1 MSLTDSAG
9 NPVTVSDPA
18 ALAYFD
24 QALDDFLHFR
34 GDLAGDIER
43 SVQADPDFALG
54 YVYKGY
60 VGVLGTEPADAAAA
74 KAVLA
79 AYLARANLSR
89 LSERERMHLRAARIL
104 LEGDFHRAGQLLAE
118 ISLEYPRDT
127 LALAVGH
134 QIDFFTGS
142 AGMLRDRPAG
152 VMYAWTPEDRHYPNL
167 LGMLAFGLEETGQ
180 YDRAEEVGLEA
191 VERNPKDVWSIHA
204 VTHTYEMQGRFA
216 RGMRFME
223 ERFEDWA
230 SGNYFILHN
239 WWHYALYALEAGD
252 VERALEIHDT
262 VLLTADNAGLALT
275 LLDATALCWR
285 LYLEG
290 HDLRPRFAE
299 QAERWRRKVEP
310 AFYAFNDM
318 HMTMAFVGAGLEQ
331 EAEELIRSRERWLAT
346 YPPEHLSNVRMTREV
361 GLPVCKAVLAFGR
374 GQYRRVVELLY
385 PIRRRLHEFGGS
397 HAQRDAVLR
406 TLLEAAIRGGDYPLS
421 QAILSERISIKPR
434 SPYNWLKQAQLLE
447 RIGETAKAELARKN
461 AARHRSGSAS

>member
-1 MSLTDSAG
+1 MSLSDSAG
-9 NPVTVSDPA
+9 NPATVNNPT

-24 QALDDFLHFR
+24 QAIDDFLHFR
-34 GDLAGDIER
+34 GDLVGDIER
-43 SVQADPDFALG
+43 SIEADPDFALG
-54 YVYKGY
+54 YAYKGY
-60 VGVLGTEPADAAAA
+60 VGVLGTEPTDAAAA
-74 KAVLA
+74 KAGFA

-89 LSERERMHLRAARIL
+89 LSKRERMHLRAARTL

-134 QIDFFTGS
+134 QIDFFTGN
-142 AGMLRDRPAG
+142 AEMLRDRLGGAIL
-152 VMYAWTPEDRHYPNL
+152 AWTPEDRHYPNL

-191 VERNPKDVWSIHA
+191 VERNPKDVWGIHA

-216 RGMRFME
+216 KGMRFMD
-223 ERFEDWA
+223 ERREDWA

-252 VERALEIHDT
+252 QERALEIHDA

-275 LLDATALCWR
+275 LLDSSALCWR

-290 HDLRPRFAE
+290 RVEHERFAD
-299 QAERWRRKVEP
+299 QAERWKRTVEP

-318 HMTMAFVGAGLEQ
+318 HMTMAFVGAGLER
-331 EAEELIRSRERWLAT
+331 EAEELIRSRERWLET
-346 YPPEHLSNVRMTREV
+346 NPPEHISNVRMTREI
-361 GLPVCKAVLAFGR
+361 GLPVCKAILAFGR
-374 GQYRRVVELLY
+374 GQYRRAVELLY

-406 TLLEAAIRGGDYPLS
+406 TLVEAALRSGNHTLA
-421 QAILSERISIKPR
+421 QALLSERISVKPR

-447 RIGETAKAELARKN
+447 QIGETAKAKLARAN
-461 AARHRSGSAS
+461 ALRYRAFP

>member
-1 MSLTDSAG
+1 MSLVDSAG
-9 NPVTVSDPA
+9 NPVTAADPA
-18 ALAYFD
+18 ALGYFD

-34 GDLAGDIER
+34 GDLVGDIER
-43 SVQADPDFALG
+43 SIQADPEFALG
-54 YVYKGY
+54 YACKGY

-79 AYLARANLSR
+79 AYLARADLSR
-89 LSERERMHLRAARIL
+89 LSERERMHLRAAWTL

-118 ISLEYPRDT
+118 ISLAYPRDT

-134 QIDFFTGS
+134 QIDFFTGN
-142 AGMLRDRPAG
+142 AEMLRDRLAG

-167 LGMLAFGLEETGQ
+167 LGMLSFGLEETGHYQ
-180 YDRAEEVGLEA
+180 RAEEVGLEA
-191 VERNPKDVWSIHA
+191 VERNPKDVWGIHA

-216 RGMRFME
+216 QGMRFMDQ
-223 ERFEDWA
+223 RREDWA

-239 WWHYALYALEAGD
+239 WWHYALYALEAGEE
-252 VERALEIHDT
+252 ERALAIHDT
-262 VLLTADNAGLALT
+262 VLLTADNAGVALS

-290 HDLRPRFAE
+290 HDLRPRFAD
-299 QAERWRRKVEP
+299 QAERWKRKVEP

-318 HMTMAFVGAGLEQ
+318 HMVMAFVGAGLER
-331 EAEELIRSRERWLAT
+331 EAEELITSRERWLQT
-346 YPPEHLSNVRMTREV
+346 HPPEHVSNVRMTREI
-361 GLPVCKAVLAFGR
+361 GLPVCRAILAFGR

-406 TLLEAAIRGGDYPLS
+406 TLLEAAIRGGEYALS
-421 QAILSERISIKPR
+421 QALLGERISVKPR

-447 RIGETAKAELARKN
+447 RVGESAKAELARKN
-461 AARHRSGSAS
+461 AARQRLGSVG